1 MRLGYKPVAV
11 QDECWGGTEKDPRM
25 WVLVKYEA
33 QSKTRRVKFDVMAF
47 PSPEAMAD
55 WLEET
60 KVPVIPEACLKPGIG
75 NAVKLLSKA
84 SSKQL

>member
-1 MRLGYKPVAV
+1 MKLEYKPIAV
-11 QDECWGGTEKDPRM
+11 QDECWGGTQKDPRM

-33 QSKTRRVKFDVMAF
+33 QSKSRRVKFDVMAF
-47 PSPEAMAD
+47 PNPKAMAD

-60 KVPVIPEACLKPGIG
+60 KLPVVPEAELKPGIG
-75 NAVKLLSKA
+75 HAVKLLSRA

>member
-1 MRLGYKPVAV
+1 MKIEYKPVAV
-11 QDECWGGTEKDPRM
+11 QNECWGGTKKDPRM

-33 QSKTRRVKFDVMAF
+33 QSKSRRVKFDVMAF

-55 WLEET
+55 WLQE
-60 KVPVIPEACLKPGIG
+60 VNLPVVPEAELKPGVG

-84 SSKQL
+84 SSK